1 MAAVL
6 IAVAVAALLFAWRER
21 RWRRVARTLRDERD
35 QLRAELRDVSG
46 LARDLRSP
54 LQGVIGNAELIM
66 ATDASAPAAE
76 ELREIQDNAA
86 RAADIVRSIAAVAAA
101 SRLSRRWQ
109 DLNEIVVC
117 ALESCRPELD
127 ASGLRV
133 DFQRSER
140 LPLVYVDGQ
149 QLQRALASL
158 LQYPAPRS
166 APRRE
171 SDAATIRTR
180 RREGTEDR
188 LVVEFD
194 DHTSP
199 ADTSTASDI
208 AGCRH
213 IVEAH
218 GGSLEIAR
226 PSRGGYRFVLELP
239 VWTT

>member
-1 MAAVL
+1 MATFL
-6 IAVAVAALLFAWRER
+6 ITLAAAALLLAWSER
-21 RWRRVARTLRDERD
+21 MWRRTVRALREERDES
-35 QLRAELRDVSG
+35 RAELRDVSA

-54 LQGVIGNAELIM
+54 LQGVIGNAELMM
-66 ATDASAPAAE
+66 ATDASTPAAE

-86 RAADIVRSIAAVAAA
+86 RAADIVPSIAAVTAA

-117 ALESCRPELD
+117 ALAGCRPELD
-127 ASGLRV
+127 ASGVRV

-140 LPLVYVDGQ
+140 LPLGYVDGR
-149 QLQRALASL
+149 QLEHALMAL

-180 RREGTEDR
+180 RREGSDDR
-188 LVVEFD
+188 LIVEFD
-194 DHTSP
+194 DHTS
-199 ADTSTASDI
+199 AVDTATAHDVASY
-208 AGCRH
+208 RH

-218 GGSLEIAR
+218 GGSPEIAQ